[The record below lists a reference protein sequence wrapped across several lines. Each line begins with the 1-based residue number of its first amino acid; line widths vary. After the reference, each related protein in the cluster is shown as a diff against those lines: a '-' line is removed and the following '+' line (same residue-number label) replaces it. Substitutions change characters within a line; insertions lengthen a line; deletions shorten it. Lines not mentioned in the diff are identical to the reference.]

1 VIRGIDS
8 SAEQFLIGIDRI
20 GQRLDRVQRQISSG
34 RRIETAS
41 DDPDQI
47 GNLLRT
53 RAELAQDDQVRND
66 LGSHK
71 LEADL
76 AADALTRTSQL
87 LERVKS
93 LSAWGITGPLDPS
106 TTASL
111 LAQVDGF
118 MQEMVGIAGTTVN
131 GRRIFSGDA
140 DQTAPYTLDPTQPNG
155 FSIYAGSST
164 TRMAMHPDGTLFP
177 VSQTADELFDSPVP
191 GESVFGAI
199 ANLRQGIATADTT
212 LIQDALDSVQSATD
226 HIRTSAVFYGRV
238 QSRISTATDYAG
250 QNDVRLRDQLSS
262 IQDVDMTAA
271 IVELKD
277 LQFNRDASLAARA
290 RVPNTSLFD
299 YLG

>member
-1 VIRGIDS
+1 VIRGVDS
-8 SAEQFLIGIDRI
+8 SGEQFLLGIDRI

-34 RRIETAS
+34 RRIQTAS

-53 RAELAQDDQVRND
+53 RAELAQNDEVRSD

-93 LSAWGITGPLDPS
+93 LSAWGITGPLDAA
-106 TTASL
+106 TTASV

-155 FSIYAGSST
+155 FSTYAGSAS

-177 VSQTADELFDSPVP
+177 VSKTAQELFDSPAP
-191 GESVFGAI
+191 GESVFTAI
-199 ANLRQGIATADTT
+199 ANLRQGLVTADTT
-212 LIQDALDSVQSATD
+212 MIQGALDSVQSAAE
-226 HIRTSAVFYGRV
+226 HMRTSAVFYGRV

-250 QNDVRLRDQLSS
+250 QNDVRLRNQLSS
-262 IQDVDMTAA
+262 IEDADVTAA
-271 IVELKD
+271 IVEFKD

-290 RVPNTSLFD
+290 KLRKTSLFD